1 MATVNAPTKLKQ
13 MNVPAKPPQIRVAR
27 RSPGYWRVTIDN
39 PPINVMGPEMVKQ
52 FQEVIDALEADEH
65 VRVVVFDSAV
75 DDYFLNHSDFEAKL
89 EDLTSL
95 PEGPTGLPPWPDFL
109 VRLTRLPVASIALIR
124 GRATGNGSEITL
136 ACDMSFASR
145 EKTIISQWEVGVGMV
160 AGGGPMARLPRLI
173 GRNRALE
180 VLLSSE
186 DLGADQ
192 AEAYGYINR
201 ALPDADLD
209 AFVEAL
215 ATRIAKF
222 DKWAIAQTKRLVNT
236 SLPPDVELGAG
247 WDACIASL
255 GRPAAQERIKALM
268 VRGFHKARGCRKS
281 ARILPGRNRAIGR
294 RARTR
299 FATPLGEICSPIRP
313 RAREAKNSSSSCSA
327 RYQN

>member
-1 MATVNAPTKLKQ
+1 MVTTSAPDKLTQ
-13 MNVPAKPPQIRVAR
+13 MNGSPKPAQIHVSR
-27 RSPGYWRVTIDN
+27 RSPAYWRVTIDN

-52 FQEVIDALEADEH
+52 FQVLINSLETDEN

-75 DDYFLNHSDFEAKL
+75 DGYFLNHSDFTAKL

-95 PEGPTGLPPWPDFL
+95 PEGTTGLPPWPDFL

-186 DLGADQ
+186 DLSGAE

-209 AFVEAL
+209 AFVEAF

-255 GRPAAQERIKALM
+255 GRPAAQDGIKALIA
-268 VRGFHKARGCRKS
+268 RGFHK
-281 ARILPGRNRAIGR
+281 PGDVENRLGYY
-294 RARTR
+294 
-299 FATPLGEICSPIRP
+299 LGEIASQVN
-313 RAREAKNSSSSCSA
+313 A
-327 RYQN
+327 

>member
-1 MATVNAPTKLKQ
+1 MTTATALTK
-13 MNVPAKPPQIRVAR
+13 PAQIRVAR
-27 RSPGYWRVTIDN
+27 PSPAYWRVTIDN
-39 PPINVMGPEMVKQ
+39 PPINVMGPEMVRQ
-52 FQEVIDALEADEH
+52 FQEVINALEADEH

-75 DDYFLNHSDFEAKL
+75 DEYFLNHSDFMAKL
-89 EDLTSL
+89 EDLTSM
-95 PEGPTGLPPWPDFL
+95 PSGPTGLPPWPDFL

-145 EKTIISQWEVGVGMV
+145 EKAIISQWEVGVGMV
-160 AGGGPMARLPRLI
+160 AGGGPMARLPQLI

-180 VLLSSE
+180 VLLSSG
-186 DLGADQ
+186 DIRADQ

-215 ATRIAKF
+215 ATRISGF
-222 DKWAIAQTKRLVNT
+222 DKWAIANTKRLVNT

-255 GRPAAQERIKALM
+255 GRPAAHEGIKALI
-268 VRGFHKARGCRKS
+268 VRGFHK
-281 ARILPGRNRAIGR
+281 PGDVENR
-294 RARTR
+294 
-299 FATPLGEICSPIRP
+299 LG
-313 RAREAKNSSSSCSA
+313 
-327 RYQN
+327 